1 MFIQYA
7 KGVMVQGSTGQEIQP
22 AARKP
27 FNPTA
32 ADVAD
37 LNPLFPSEPIVPIV
51 PQEPQAPGT
60 GGDSTLP
67 PAGST
72 DDGSNATV
80 TNVDG
85 PVDVATD
92 APVADAPATDAPAD
106 APVEPVVET
115 APVAATTATRTK
127 RTS

>member
-7 KGVMVQGSTGQEIQP
+7 KGVMVQGATGQEIQP

-37 LNPLFPSEPIVPIV
+37 LNPLFPSDPIVPIV
-51 PQEPQAPGT
+51 PQPAGT

-72 DDGSNATV
+72 DDGTDATV
-80 TNVDG
+80 PNVDD
-85 PVDVATD
+85 PAD
-92 APVADAPATDAPAD
+92 APVADAPATDAPAE
-106 APVEPVVET
+106 APVEPVVEA
-115 APVAATTATRTK
+115 APVAATTTARTK